1 MNSETIYQIIHSIL
15 ADEATDEER
24 RIFTEWL
31 DASDANRAEYEK
43 LKRLYQVTTHR
54 SKNKTFNTEFAWQQV
69 HKQTISKKKT
79 FRLPVW
85 TRYAA
90 MVAIIVF
97 TGMIYFSK
105 QPASTIHE
113 VNMEEFSQ
121 PTLLLENGEK
131 IALTEES
138 FSMQEKHVVIKN
150 DAKNKLVYEPQEE
163 EEEKITIQNNHLV
176 IPKGKTYQLLL
187 SDGTRIWLNSETEIT
202 YPTRFVGNKREIT
215 LIGEAFF
222 EVAKDKEH
230 PFIVKTDDME
240 VEALGTTF
248 NVKAYEDDARIIATL
263 FSGSVRVSAGRYNVI
278 LSPDEGAIW
287 RRKSGKLAVR
297 KLDNS
302 NYAKMWRDN
311 ELVFSGETL
320 EEIAV
325 ILNRMYNVQIVFK
338 SDEIKKFRFTG
349 VICNNS
355 LDNIIELISLT
366 SPITYKTVGDTIEL
380 NNR

>member
-1 MNSETIYQIIHSIL
+1 MEKDSNIVLFGRFMRGETSV
-15 ADEATDEER
+15 DEER
-24 RIFTEWL
+24 QLMEWL
-31 DASDANRAEYEK
+31 YSSVGRKQLMDYYHILWLRSDKELSTDVQQRMFAQIKSRIHVAPKEN
-43 LKRLYQVTTHR
+43 KRQGLSFSR
-54 SKNKTFNTEFAWQQV
+54 RF
-69 HKQTISKKKT
+69 
-79 FRLPVW
+79 L
-85 TRYAA
+85 RYAA
-90 MVAIIVF
+90 IVMLILGGALGGGVY
-97 TGMIYFSK
+97 TSYFGKS
-105 QPASTIHE
+105 
-113 VNMEEFSQ
+113 
-121 PTLLLENGEK
+121 
-131 IALTEES
+131 
-138 FSMQEKHVVIKN
+138 
-150 DAKNKLVYEPQEE
+150 
-163 EEEKITIQNNHLV
+163 KITKEYLV
-176 IPKGKTYQLLL
+176 NTDKGQRANVTLP
-187 SDGTRIWLNSETEIT
+187 DGTKVWLNSYTKLSYDADYGE
-202 YPTRFVGNKREIT
+202 GKRVVS
-215 LIGEAFF
+215 LVGEAFF